1 VNFFR
6 ISAEWHANA
15 IANAPFQLG
24 ESRMATLVA
33 VTFTAVAKFLA
44 KTRHNLLWVRLATNN
59 MSTPRRQINLH
70 ADSLRWGGNLS
81 TERRDDPRLAAG
93 LFFALPAKLIDE
105 IERHVGGDKIATA
118 DFQFEREVSA
128 SLTAQQIG
136 VWRGNYITSS
146 CLGEPPSAAPPID
159 NWSSLGVPDQ
169 DLERV
174 RNALD
179 SSQADRDRIRTA
191 LAAYVGWLLTTPQFI
206 REHDELLQGHRTT
219 IAAVGLPTIGNFNLA
234 KADPQVFAAGKL
246 EMGRVEDNLE
256 RLCTE
261 DFKSFFIRWRLTG
274 LNAPYVPEPIGPQF
288 PVLDP
293 QRMSD
298 QMAEGGLTLYLPDTA
313 PTPGRDELRE
323 LVEQAL
329 GRHSASSAAHL
340 RGWREI
346 IASESK
352 ARNQLARYA
361 RIARLQHYWTAIQ
374 SRYAEQLGRSKGK
387 VMEAV
392 ANYLGVEP
400 KTIARDL
407 DLISERFSYAW
418 PRPYHAAV

>member
-1 VNFFR
+1 MLTKSLRLNC
-6 ISAEWHANA
+6 SLN
-15 IANAPFQLG
+15 
-24 ESRMATLVA
+24 
-33 VTFTAVAKFLA
+33 AKF
-44 KTRHNLLWVRLATNN
+44 
-59 MSTPRRQINLH
+59 
-70 ADSLRWGGNLS
+70 
-81 TERRDDPRLAAG
+81 
-93 LFFALPAKLIDE
+93 
-105 IERHVGGDKIATA
+105 
-118 DFQFEREVSA
+118 SA
-128 SLTAQQIG
+128 SLTGQQIG
-136 VWRGNYITSS
+136 IWRGNYLTSS
-146 CLGEPPSAAPPID
+146 YLGEPPSEDLPLDTWRA
-159 NWSSLGVPDQ
+159 LGVRDQ

-174 RNALD
+174 RAALK

-191 LAAYVGWLLTTPQFI
+191 LAAYVGWLMTTPQFT
-206 REHDELLQGHRTT
+206 REHDELLKEHRTT
-219 IAAVGLPTIGNFNLA
+219 ISAVGLPTIGNFNLA
-234 KADPQVFAAGKL
+234 NADAEVLAAGKL
-246 EMGRVEDNLE
+246 NTGRVEDNGEKACL
-256 RLCTE
+256 E
-261 DFKSFFIRWRLTG
+261 DFQDFYVRWRLQG
-274 LNAPYVPEPIGPQF
+274 LNAPYVPEPLGPQF

-293 QRMSD
+293 QRMSN
-298 QMAEGGLTLYLPDTA
+298 QMAAGGLTLFLPDTF

-329 GRHSASSAAHL
+329 GRHSASSAEHL

-361 RIARLQHYWTAIQ
+361 RIARLQHYWTALQ

-407 DLISERFSYAW
+407 DLISERFSFDW